1 MKESPSF
8 RLDTVNQCLWRHRH
22 DGDDERISLT
32 PKAFGVLRYLVEHA
46 GRLVTQNELLEAL
59 WPDTFVQPGV
69 IKSLIFDIRIALG
82 DRPKNPQFIETLPR
96 RGYRFVAPIND
107 VSTESTISL
116 EPASGKLVGR
126 NAELGRLDDSLQM
139 ALSGRRQIVF
149 VTGESGIGK
158 TALVDEFQRRLV
170 ANLIGVRIARGQ
182 CVEGYGGKEAYYPL
196 LEALGQLYR
205 GPAGDSLVDIL
216 EKQAPTLLVQF
227 PALVRPG
234 HREMLQQEILGATR
248 QRMLREISETL
259 ETIASEKLLLLVFED
274 LHWVDHSTVD
284 LISALAR
291 RRQSAKLM
299 LIATYRPV
307 DVALSDHPLK
317 TLKRELVIHELGHEI
332 ALEPLAESE
341 IAEYLTTE
349 SEGVGVPEGLAGL
362 IHRCTDG
369 NPLFMVAI
377 LKHMREQK
385 LMAQKNSALTLTVPL
400 PEVEL
405 RAPESLRQL
414 IESQI
419 ERLSVEERRALEA
432 ASVAGVL
439 FSTAVSA
446 TAANMDVEEFEHLC
460 EGLLHRHQLV
470 RSAEPQEFPDGTA
483 SGRYEFAH
491 TLYRQAF
498 YRLLAPGRRTKL
510 HQRIGERLE
519 ELFSSD
525 SGEAAP
531 ELAHHFEESRDWSR
545 AIKYLRLVAETAGR
559 RYAPREAAATLQ
571 HAVELSRKLPD
582 AERSG
587 IETEILTKLAGIYL
601 VSFDMR
607 VVETC
612 ELLAARAAHY
622 GLIDVEIRALIDM
635 AYPLSWISSE
645 RCLKVLDR
653 ATELSAR
660 QKDPLMR
667 ARTRAGCLVR
677 RIWAGG
683 WNARDAD
690 ECRRAVAEIRQAG
703 DPFLLAS
710 HLIDYNF
717 IQWVSSEYREAQHNA
732 VESLAILVNRVEEN
746 PYLSTAY
753 WQSQFILPWSLLYV
767 GEWGEMLQEI
777 NVGIA
782 MADRNG
788 DAYRAQTLRLYQAWL
803 HLQAMD
809 FAGVVEICDSVLP
822 LLAEPPRRPWGR
834 FCLVLLGSAHR
845 ALGNHLLARDHL
857 FTLRD
862 ELDHHAVIHDWI
874 HRMVL
879 QSALAELWLAKG
891 DLQQARAETEKFLDV
906 TQQTAERTWQALAWE
921 MSARVAMAELDITRA
936 QDSVAKGLA
945 TMEGFEVP
953 LASWRVNAIAAE
965 FHERAGDREL
975 AEYHLGLSRDTI
987 MKLANSL
994 PPEEP
999 LRKTFLSDLMVRK
1012 VLGDAQP
1019 GSLQVGLRAS

>member
-1 MKESPSF
+1 MKEFPPF
-8 RLDTVNQCLWRHRH
+8 RLDTVNQCLWRRRD

-32 PKAFGVLRYLVEHA
+32 PKAFGVFRYLLEHA

-59 WPDTFVQPGV
+59 WPHTFVQPEV
-69 IKSLIFDIRIALG
+69 IKSHILDIRTALG

-96 RGYRFVAPIND
+96 RGYRFIAPISD

-126 NAELGRLDDSLQM
+126 NAELRRLGDSLQT
-139 ALSGRRQIVF
+139 ALSGRRQIIF
-149 VTGESGIGK
+149 ITGEPGIGK

-170 ANLIGVRIARGQ
+170 ADLIGVRIARGQ

-196 LEALGQLYR
+196 LEALSQVFR
-205 GPAGDSLVDIL
+205 GPAGDSLVGIL
-216 EKQAPTLLVQF
+216 EKRAPTLLVQF
-227 PALVRPG
+227 PALVRPEHG
-234 HREMLQQEILGATR
+234 ETLQQEIMGATR
-248 QRMLREISETL
+248 QRMLREISEAL
-259 ETIASEKLLLLVFED
+259 ETIASERPLLLVFED

-284 LISALAR
+284 LIAALAR
-291 RRQSAKLM
+291 RRQLAKLM
-299 LIATYRPV
+299 LICTYRPV

-332 ALEPLAESE
+332 GLEPLEEAEV
-341 IAEYLTTE
+341 AEYLATE
-349 SEGVGVPEGLAGL
+349 SECVAVPKGLAGL
-362 IHRCTDG
+362 IHRCTEG

-385 LMAQKNSALTLTVPL
+385 LMAQQDSALTLTVPL
-400 PEVEL
+400 QEVEL
-405 RAPESLRQL
+405 RAPESLRQM

-419 ERLSVEERRALEA
+419 ERLSDEERRSLEA
-432 ASVAGVL
+432 ASVAGVV

-446 TAANMDVEEFEHLC
+446 KAANMDVEDFEYLC

-470 RSAEPQEFPDGTA
+470 RTAEPQEFPDGTA

-491 TLYRQAF
+491 ALYREAF
-498 YRLLAPGRRTKL
+498 YHRLAPIRKTKL

-519 ELFSSD
+519 ELFSAD
-525 SGEAAP
+525 PGEGAP
-531 ELAHHFEESRDWSR
+531 ELAHHFEEGRDWSR
-545 AIKYLRLVAETAGR
+545 AIKYLRLLAETAGR
-559 RYAPREAAATLQ
+559 RYAPREAVAVLQ

-582 AERSG
+582 AERAC

-612 ELLAARAAHY
+612 EALAARAAHY
-622 GLIDVEIRALIDM
+622 GLIDVEVRALIDM

-645 RCLKVLDR
+645 RCLKVLER
-653 ATELSAR
+653 ALELSAK

-667 ARTRAGCLVR
+667 ARTRASCLVR

-703 DPFLLAS
+703 DRLLLAS

-717 IQWVSSEYREAQHNA
+717 IQYVSSEYREAQRNA
-732 VESLAILVNRVEEN
+732 VESLAALLNQVEEN

-753 WQSQFILPWSLLYV
+753 WQSQFILPWSLLFL
-767 GEWGEMLQEI
+767 GEWGEMLHEI
-777 NVGIA
+777 KVGIA

-788 DAYRAQTLRLYQAWL
+788 DSYRAQTLRLYRAWL

-822 LLAEPPRRPWGR
+822 LLGDPPRRPWGR
-834 FCLVLLGSAHR
+834 FCLALLGSAHR
-845 ALGNHLLARDHL
+845 ALGNYVIARDHL

-862 ELDHHAVIHDWI
+862 EMDHHTVIHDWH

-879 QSALAELWLAKG
+879 QSAFAELWFAKG

-921 MSARVAMAELDITRA
+921 MSARVAMAEFDITRA
-936 QDSVAKGLA
+936 QDSIAKGLA

-953 LASWRVNAIAAE
+953 LANWRVHAVAAE
-965 FHERAGDREL
+965 LHERTRDGEL
-975 AEYHLGLSRDTI
+975 AEYHRELSRQTI
-987 MKLANSL
+987 RKLANSL
-994 PPEEP
+994 NAEES
-999 LRKTFLSDLMVRK
+999 LRETFLSNPLVRR
-1012 VLGDAQP
+1012 VLGDATIAI
-1019 GSLQVGLRAS
+1019 GLRAS

>member
-1 MKESPSF
+1 MKQFPPF
-8 RLDTVNQCLWRHRH
+8 RLDTVDQCLWRHRD
-22 DGDDERISLT
+22 DGNDERISLT

-59 WPDTFVQPGV
+59 WPDTFVQPEV
-69 IKSLIFDIRIALG
+69 IKSHILDIRNALG
-82 DRPKNPQFIETLPR
+82 DRPKNPQFIETMPR
-96 RGYRFVAPIND
+96 RGYRFIAPIRD

-116 EPASGKLVGR
+116 EPDSGKLVGR
-126 NAELGRLDDSLQM
+126 NAELGRLSESLQM

-149 VTGESGIGK
+149 VTGEPGIGK
-158 TALVDEFQRRLV
+158 TALVDEFQRRV
-170 ANLIGVRIARGQ
+170 VPDTIGVRIARGQ
-182 CVEGYGGKEAYYPL
+182 CVEGYGSQEAYYPL
-196 LEALGQLYR
+196 LEALGQLCR
-205 GPAGDSLVDIL
+205 GPAGEPLVGIL

-227 PALVRPG
+227 PALVRLE

-248 QRMLREISETL
+248 QRMLREISEAL
-259 ETIASEKLLLLVFED
+259 ETIASERPLLLVFED
-274 LHWVDHSTVD
+274 LQWVDHSTVD

-299 LIATYRPV
+299 LIGTYRAA
-307 DVALSDHPLK
+307 DLALSDHPLK
-317 TLKRELVIHELGHEI
+317 TLKRELVVHELCHEI
-332 ALEPLAESE
+332 ALEPLEESE
-341 IAEYLTTE
+341 VAEYLVTE
-349 SEGVGVPEGLAGL
+349 SEGEAVPEGLAGL
-362 IHRCTDG
+362 IHRCTEG

-385 LMAQKNSALTLTVPL
+385 LIAQENAALTLTVPL
-400 PEVEL
+400 QEVEL
-405 RAPESLRQL
+405 RAPESLRQM
-414 IESQI
+414 IESRI
-419 ERLSVEERRALEA
+419 ERLSDEERRALEA

-446 TAANMDVEEFEHLC
+446 TAANMDAEDFEYLC
-460 EGLLHRHQLV
+460 EGVQCRHQLV

-491 TLYRQAF
+491 ALYRKAL

-519 ELFSSD
+519 ELSSA
-525 SGEAAP
+525 SPGEVAP

-559 RYAPREAAATLQ
+559 RYAPREATAALQ
-571 HAVELSRKLPD
+571 HAVELSHKLPD
-582 AERSG
+582 AERAA

-612 ELLAARAAHY
+612 EVLAARAAHY
-622 GLIDVEIRALIDM
+622 GLIDVEVRALIDM
-635 AYPLSWISSE
+635 AYPLSWVSSE
-645 RCLKVLDR
+645 RCLKVLER
-653 ATELSAR
+653 ALELSAR

-683 WNARDAD
+683 WDLHDAD

-703 DPFLLAS
+703 DRLLLAS

-717 IQWVSSEYREAQHNA
+717 IQYVSSEYREAQRNA
-732 VESLAILVNRVEEN
+732 VESLAILLNQVEEN

-753 WQSQFILPWSLLYV
+753 WQSQFILPWSLLHL
-767 GEWGEMLQEI
+767 GEWGEMLREI
-777 NVGIA
+777 KVGIA
-782 MADRNG
+782 MAEKNEDS
-788 DAYRAQTLRLYQAWL
+788 YRAQTLGLYRAWL
-803 HLQAMD
+803 HLEARD
-809 FAGVVEICDSVLP
+809 FAGVAEMCDSILP
-822 LLAEPPRRPWGR
+822 SLGDPQRRPWGR
-834 FCLVLLGSAHR
+834 FCLALLGSAHR
-845 ALGNHLLARDHL
+845 ALGNHALAQEHLL
-857 FTLRD
+857 TLRD
-862 ELDHHAVIHDWI
+862 EMDHHTVIHDWH
-874 HRMVL
+874 HRMLL
-879 QSALAELWLAKG
+879 QSALAELWLASG

-921 MSARVAMAELDITRA
+921 MSARVAMAELDITRG
-936 QDSVAKGLA
+936 QDCIAKGLS

-953 LASWRVNAIAAE
+953 LASWRVHAVAAE
-965 FHERAGDREL
+965 LHERTGDNEL
-975 AEYHLGLSRDTI
+975 AEHYLALSRETI

-994 PPEEP
+994 PAKEP
-999 LRKTFLSDLMVRK
+999 LQKTFLADPVVRK
-1012 VLGDAQP
+1012 VLGDTTIA
-1019 GSLQVGLRAS
+1019 VELRAS